1 MTITQEGPHKP
12 AKRTVVMAP
21 GVELDEPT
29 SRALSELQDQQE
41 ARLVAQMRTNM
52 ALRQAIKASRPSVP
66 PTEKS
71 CLKSALDLSNLAALE
86 ERPKLPM
93 LGQWQP
99 STRAATGEF
108 RPLQTILRQEGGL
121 MASNLSDGTHFWG
134 RRTWGGDDLISFSVG
149 GTSHFVLDSENIPVS
164 AYGRYRSAPPGD
176 ANGTIYGYQGPYS
189 GPFGSDR
196 RCNCYRV
203 FRQTLFQ
210 RINTHWIT
218 LGEKFQNEI
227 LIRLENSDQHVVQ
240 RPLSG
245 FMPSPEFEFGI
256 VDRSQPVWAQVEI
269 RFDVELEGD
278 AAISLGDNP
287 ADGVVVRTFGWWA
300 RPI

>member
-1 MTITQEGPHKP
+1 
-12 AKRTVVMAP
+12 
-21 GVELDEPT
+21 
-29 SRALSELQDQQE
+29 
-41 ARLVAQMRTNM
+41 
-52 ALRQAIKASRPSVP
+52 
-66 PTEKS
+66 
-71 CLKSALDLSNLAALE
+71 
-86 ERPKLPM
+86 
-93 LGQWQP
+93 
-99 STRAATGEF
+99 
-108 RPLQTILRQEGGL
+108 

-149 GTSHFVLDSENIPVS
+149 GTSHFVLEPQNIPES
-164 AYGRYRSAPPGD
+164 PYGRYRSAPPGD

-203 FRQTLFQ
+203 FRHSLWQ
-210 RINTHWIT
+210 RINTEWVRV
-218 LGEKFQNEI
+218 GEKFQNEI

-256 VDRSQPVWAQVEI
+256 ADRSQPVWAQVEI

-278 AAISLGDNP
+278 AAISFGDNP
-287 ADGVVVRTFGWWA
+287 ADGVIVRTFGWWA